1 MEGGLES
8 SNIQTIAIP
17 YEDGGSGREAIF
29 EEIIAENV
37 SELKTCIQVPNR
49 ISKNKSKLRHIIV
62 KLWNVNDKDIKFN
75 NFISGQPRSDWQQ
88 NMAGRDVATKTEIFT
103 STPERGHNKEKP
115 IKNRLTT
122 PDSMN
127 FERLSLSKKNLG
139 VVNGDIKGLG
149 PKK

>member
-62 KLWNVNDKDIKFN
+62 KLW
-75 NFISGQPRSDWQQ
+75 ISGQPRSDWQQ